1 MKLDNETLQSDLA
14 AEYVL
19 GTLQGPAR
27 RRLEKM
33 LPAHAGLREQVAGWQ
48 QQLAPWASS
57 LAAEPV
63 PDSVWRTIHERLQ
76 PPSKIAAPSRFWQGW
91 ALGSTALAASLAAL
105 LVLSPDITPGSSV
118 SARDVAIL
126 NSDSTK
132 TQWVVRLAE
141 PQTLQLTALGTIS
154 VANDKSLE
162 LWAVPASGK
171 PQSLGILPL
180 TRGKAVLTLNALQQQ
195 HLKQAHLLAI
205 SIETQGGST
214 TDVPQGPVI
223 FTGKPATNGV

>member
-1 MKLDNETLQSDLA
+1 MTLDDEMLQSRLA

-33 LPAHAGLREQVAGWQ
+33 LPAHAGLRQQIAEWQ

-57 LAAEPV
+57 LATEPV
-63 PDSVWRTIHERLQ
+63 PDTVWHTIQQRLQ
-76 PPSKIAAPSRFWQGW
+76 PPRKTAPPTRFWQGW
-91 ALGSTALAASLAAL
+91 ALASTALAASLAAL
-105 LVLSPDITPGSSV
+105 LILSPDFTPGNRTA
-118 SARDVAIL
+118 ARDVAIL

-141 PQTLQLTALGTIS
+141 PQMLELSALGTVT
-154 VANDKSLE
+154 VASDKSLE

-171 PQSLGILPL
+171 PHSLGVLPL
-180 TRGKAVLTLNALQQQ
+180 TRGQAVLTLSALQQQ
-195 HLKQAHLLAI
+195 HLKQANLLAI

-214 TDVPQGPVI
+214 ADVPQGPVI
-223 FTGKPATNGV
+223 FTGRLASNGV